1 MGQAKVR
8 AKEIEQLK
16 ATSPKTRNI
25 AMFGAFYKDD
35 RDDGVSINF
44 STFNEV
50 KPGFTKVLYT
60 AVSAATEEGLR
71 DVERGGTTVPEIW
84 QQLREAIVAFNFK
97 CFGTNIRPP
106 KSEYKIDVLECM
118 SEIVVIMNEIG
129 RAHV

>member
-44 STFNEV
+44 ST
-50 KPGFTKVLYT
+50 
-60 AVSAATEEGLR
+60 
-71 DVERGGTTVPEIW
+71 
-84 QQLREAIVAFNFK
+84 
-97 CFGTNIRPP
+97 
-106 KSEYKIDVLECM
+106 
-118 SEIVVIMNEIG
+118 
-129 RAHV
+129 